1 MKKKNYLLLATA
13 AIALV
18 ACTADDD
25 LSAGKSTT
33 AQGDGAIMFNME
45 TPASTRAAATLD
57 HATSASRLNNRFI
70 VWGEKNE
77 SGKEQAKTKDLVF
90 ENYNVDYTVSTAGTT
105 VSNSSDWE
113 YVGLTPYTTNVSPN
127 IGTNKTQTIKY
138 WDTSASSYTFTAV
151 SALNDDITGG
161 HVKITKTQVGTDD
174 EYDKGYEIEMDKE
187 AHPGNIYVADRNNIA
202 QTSYQSGK
210 PAAVQMTFRN
220 FQSKIRFG
228 FYETVPGYYVKITGI
243 KYMNNS
249 TETESTD
256 KLIVNSSFY
265 TLPTD
270 AGTIVYKVTYEDG
283 TSTGEPTKN
292 KAKVEPKTATVNKSL
307 EFGGNIFG
315 ENLKTTSID
324 PTYDKTGT
332 DNYTAILPNIG
343 NQDNMTFKVSYKLIS
358 EDTGEEIAVT
368 DRQVTVPAAYCQ
380 WKPNFAYTYLFK
392 VSDQSAELYP
402 ITFDA
407 VVEEDETTQQK
418 TITEVAGATDQ
429 VSITT
434 LGVKDGKFYSAVDE
448 YAAGTT
454 IYASVATGETVV
466 TSLTKGTDI
475 NLYTVTATKTVSGST
490 TSVPEVIT
498 EAAVANCLMQTKYK
512 TGFAGN
518 SPYSVTDLNGVTMTV
533 TASDLGS
540 VVDAVP
546 AEDGGTA
553 RTLKAYSWVAAGSTS
568 GATYYVV
575 EYIKGDNKYYK
586 VVKVAQSSN

>member
-33 AQGDGAIMFNME
+33 AQGDGAIVFNME
-45 TPASTRAAATLD
+45 TPASTRATNLD
-57 HATSASRLNNRFI
+57 HATSASRLSNRFI

-77 SGKEQAKTKDLVF
+77 NGKNQAKTKDLVF

-127 IGTNKTQTIKY
+127 IGTGKTQTIKY

-151 SALNDDITGG
+151 SALDGDITAG
-161 HVKITKTQVGTDD
+161 HVKITKIESGTDD
-174 EYDKGYEIEMDKE
+174 EYDKGYEIEMDKN
-187 AHPGNIYVADRNNIA
+187 AHPENIYVADRVNKTDIA
-202 QTSYQSGK
+202 TAKSQ
-210 PAAVQMTFRN
+210 AVQMTFRN

-228 FYETVPGYYVKITGI
+228 FYETVPGYNVQITGI
-243 KYMNNS
+243 KYMNSS
-249 TETESTD
+249 TETSSTD

-270 AGTIVYKVTYEDG
+270 AGKITYKVTYENG

-324 PTYDKTGT
+324 PTYDTDAT

-368 DRQVTVPAAYCQ
+368 DRQVTVPAVYCQ

-418 TITEVAGATDQ
+418 TITEVAGATDG

-454 IYASVATGETVV
+454 IYASVAEGETVV

-475 NLYTVTATKTVSGST
+475 NLYTVTATKSGTAYPS
-490 TSVPEVIT
+490 VIT
-498 EAAVANCLMQTKYK
+498 EAAVANCIKSGK
-512 TGFAGN
+512 SG
-518 SPYSVTDLNGVTMTV
+518 VEDLNGVTMTI
-533 TASDLGS
+533 TASTLNEE
-540 VVDAVP
+540 VVSSVP
-546 AEDGGTA
+546 AEDGGTD
-553 RTLKAYSWVAAGSTS
+553 RTLTALKWTDNTS
-568 GATYYVV
+568 ANTATYYAV
-575 EYIKGDNKYYK
+575 EYIKTSGKAPSTTTNKYYK
-586 VVKVAQSSN
+586 IVKVQ